1 MPVRATSQ
9 DRPRIDGVDP
19 VVRSGVINHTSLES
33 RIVPKEVLPTVS
45 KAEGGNLFL
54 QRSAATGSSVARQG
68 LRGATQI
75 ETYSEPVPPQGP
87 EFIGIPEWCRRV
99 GCSRESG
106 YRAARR
112 DEIPGLFRI
121 GRLKRVNWLV
131 FVNATDQSSVSGTA
145 ES

>member
-1 MPVRATSQ
+1 MSVRVTPQ
-9 DRPRIDGVDP
+9 DRRGIQGVAGVP
-19 VVRSGVINHTSLES
+19 SGVINRNRLES
-33 RIVPKEVLPTVS
+33 CTAPEKLLAVS
-45 KAEGGNLFL
+45 KPSVSRLP
-54 QRSAATGSSVARQG
+54 QRRAATDGSVARQSV
-68 LRGATQI
+68 REATQI
-75 ETYSEPVPPQGP
+75 EKGREPLPPQGA

-131 FVNATDQSSVSGTA
+131 FVNATGQSNLSGTA
-145 ES
+145 RP